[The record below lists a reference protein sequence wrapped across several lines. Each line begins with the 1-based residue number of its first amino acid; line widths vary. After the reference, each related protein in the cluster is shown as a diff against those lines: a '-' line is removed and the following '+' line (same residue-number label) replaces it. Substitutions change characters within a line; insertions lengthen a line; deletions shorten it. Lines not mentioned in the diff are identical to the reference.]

1 LRVEGEAMSR
11 HEPVLTPVPIDA
23 LRPTQATVGYRE
35 VAEKRRAWREKGG
48 KQEGAYLGRHMV
60 PVVLGPKDRHY
71 VLDHHH
77 LCRALHDEGVTDVLV
92 DVLADLRALKAEEFW
107 IYLDHRAWCHPYD
120 AGGERVAYDKI
131 PRAIGKLP
139 DDPYRSLAGELRR
152 AGGFAK
158 DVTPFSEFIW
168 ANYLRRR
175 VKRKLVEDDF
185 GAALTKALKLAKAP
199 DAACLPGWCGPSA
212 DD

>member
-1 LRVEGEAMSR
+1 MTR
-11 HEPVLTPVPIDA
+11 HEPVLNPVKIAD
-23 LRPTQATVGYRE
+23 LRPTQITVGYRE
-35 VAEKRRAWREKGG
+35 VSEKRRAWREKAGDKGG
-48 KQEGAYLGRHMV
+48 EFLGRHMV
-60 PVVLGPKDRHY
+60 PVVRGPKDRHY

-77 LCRALHDEGVTDVLV
+77 LCRALQDEGVDDVLV
-92 DVLADLRALKAEEFW
+92 DVMADLRALRPEEFW
-107 IYLDHRAWCHPYD
+107 TYLDHRAWCHPYD
-120 AGGERVAYDKI
+120 RHGARVAYDEI
-131 PRAIGKLP
+131 PKAIEKMG

-175 VKRKLVEDDF
+175 VKPKVLDDDF
-185 GAALTKALKLAKAP
+185 SAALTKALRLAKSP
-199 DAACLPGWCGPSA
+199 DAAFLPGWCGPTA